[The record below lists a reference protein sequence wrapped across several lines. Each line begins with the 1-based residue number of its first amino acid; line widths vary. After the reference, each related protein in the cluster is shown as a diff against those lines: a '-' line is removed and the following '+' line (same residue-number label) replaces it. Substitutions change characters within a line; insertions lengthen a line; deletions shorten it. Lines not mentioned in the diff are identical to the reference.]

1 MLSLFLFLS
10 LREAK
15 NASSLLRF
23 FLYGDDFKPPLFSAT
38 LIAANAGLSG
48 SCLLIMYYGYLYG
61 LAVFPFVWLF
71 WILTQIASAI
81 TVNRVESLTQSR
93 AGNSWFGSSGTLHEF
108 IGASFGCNDVKATCA
123 LLSCCSYVG
132 LIACELVV
140 ASHILNMLFQ
150 NEPHI
155 PFTHLPLRPFIFIAA
170 VTLAIAVY
178 NVRAGFRGVVQT
190 DFVQWIIIS
199 LMVAVLCAVVL
210 SQFDLIVS
218 KYPANFSSTEDGIIQ
233 LVFNPDRQGVWGY
246 VSFLISNIIFW
257 GLWWPT
263 AMDQWQRCAATKERS
278 SSLSSFWGTVGVVPT
293 LYFGVLSFA
302 FVGIGTLIHIT
313 APKSSLSPDLVRV
326 AAGEVVAF
334 GNTLYGPFIAAVL
347 CAILIW
353 GLICAAMSTID
364 TYIMSASHSIFPDF
378 LARNRGTLAEQSHS
392 DGDLAALQTARRV
405 TGVVPLIV
413 ICMAIIFGIASD
425 VYAFVYFS
433 FSFMFA
439 ILPPLIVSLCGV
451 AHRYP
456 PRTAVVSLAVGA
468 LFAIVGY
475 SLALIPALEFG
486 LRSNRPELVFWSY
499 QGIYWWPILTALVGG
514 SVFLVRGKSLPEDK
528 PSLIHF

>member
-1 MLSLFLFLS
+1 
-10 LREAK
+10 
-15 NASSLLRF
+15 
-23 FLYGDDFKPPLFSAT
+23 
-38 LIAANAGLSG
+38 
-48 SCLLIMYYGYLYG
+48 
-61 LAVFPFVWLF
+61 
-71 WILTQIASAI
+71 
-81 TVNRVESLTQSR
+81 
-93 AGNSWFGSSGTLHEF
+93 
-108 IGASFGCNDVKATCA
+108 
-123 LLSCCSYVG
+123 
-132 LIACELVV
+132 
-140 ASHILNMLFQ
+140 
-150 NEPHI
+150 
-155 PFTHLPLRPFIFIAA
+155 
-170 VTLAIAVY
+170 
-178 NVRAGFRGVVQT
+178 
-190 DFVQWIIIS
+190 
-199 LMVAVLCAVVL
+199 
-210 SQFDLIVS
+210 
-218 KYPANFSSTEDGIIQ
+218 
-233 LVFNPDRQGVWGY
+233 
-246 VSFLISNIIFW
+246 
-257 GLWWPT
+257 
-263 AMDQWQRCAATKERS
+263 MDQWQRCAATKERS

-468 LFAIVGY
+468 LFAILGY
-475 SLALIPALEFG
+475 SLVLIPALEFG